1 MKNRVLSTAL
11 SGLLFVSASAFA
23 DWATKVEDDAFS
35 DSHNAMMFGAETE
48 MNGVAFDCSKE
59 ELSVSYIEQG
69 DTKKVTPGMPVDMVF
84 KVDENSAIKLKA
96 HTTIRNNNYFGIT
109 ADSSDELKLLL
120 AQLKQSKRRLLVGI
134 KSSLNDQKMSFEL
147 SATGSTVAVNKFTK
161 ACNIELPATTP
172 KKD

>member
-1 MKNRVLSTAL
+1 MKNNMLCITL
-11 SGLLFVSASAFA
+11 SGLLLVSTSVFA

-35 DSHNAMMFGAETE
+35 DSHTAMMFGAETE
-48 MNGVAFDCSKE
+48 LNGVAFDCSNE
-59 ELSVSYIEQG
+59 ELSVSYVEQG

-84 KVDENSAIKLKA
+84 KVDDNSAIKLKA
-96 HTTIRNNNYFGIT
+96 HTTVRNNNYLGIT
-109 ADSSDELKLLL
+109 SDAADELKILL

-147 SATGSTVAVNKFTK
+147 SSSGSTLAVDKFIK
-161 ACNIELPATTP
+161 ACDIELTATMP